1 MHMRTCRSRTFATI
15 AVLAAFPFTARA
27 QTPTEPLK
35 LTLTCEQAFSSPFA
49 FRLTLQ
55 NVSPEPSRAIIG
67 TMHGRFFEVS
77 SLAFA
82 VSRAGVADTDFEY
95 LDPSMPEVMPGT
107 GDPWL
112 ILLAA
117 GGSYSVVISL
127 PPRLRELLSTPAGV
141 RVRLTSQTFG
151 TLNLDVQGLPGFPVW
166 AGTLRSDPIDFPDA
180 CRR

>member
-27 QTPTEPLK
+27 QTPTDPLK
-35 LTLTCEQAFSSPFA
+35 LTLTCEQASTSTSA

-55 NVSPEPSRAIIG
+55 NVSPEPGRALIG

-77 SLAFA
+77 SLAFE
-82 VSRAGVADTDFEY
+82 VSRAGAADTDFDY
-95 LDPSMPEVMPGT
+95 LDPSMPAVMPGK

-117 GGSYSVVISL
+117 GGSYSVVISI
-127 PPRLRELLSTPAGV
+127 PPHLRELLSTPAGV
-141 RVRLTSQTFG
+141 GVRLTTQTFG
-151 TLNLDVQGLPGFPVW
+151 TLNLDVQGLRGFPVW